1 MGVGCS
7 ALGVRDTVNCEA
19 GDWSRLILWRP
30 RPEFPLPA
38 EWVDRA
44 WIPLGELRPLLQAV
58 SPVRDLSDIW
68 RWVADPLPM
77 AEVEAALVMV
87 SQLEPRPSPSG
98 PDGAERQWELQVEGQ
113 ALRAVLVLAS
123 ADREV
128 ERIELA
134 ESQGTWLAPP
144 TPAARQAILA
154 VAAALRAASG
164 CVVVAL

>member
-1 MGVGCS
+1 MQIKRKS
-7 ALGVRDTVNCEA
+7 HNLDARLLRRAQRTLGTATETET
-19 GDWSRLILWRP
+19 IH
-30 RPEFPLPA
+30 
-38 EWVDRA
+38 
-44 WIPLGELRPLLQAV
+44 
-58 SPVRDLSDIW
+58 
-68 RWVADPLPM
+68 
-77 AEVEAALVMV
+77 
-87 SQLEPRPSPSG
+87 
-98 PDGAERQWELQVEGQ
+98 Q

-144 TPAARQAILA
+144 TPAARRAMLA